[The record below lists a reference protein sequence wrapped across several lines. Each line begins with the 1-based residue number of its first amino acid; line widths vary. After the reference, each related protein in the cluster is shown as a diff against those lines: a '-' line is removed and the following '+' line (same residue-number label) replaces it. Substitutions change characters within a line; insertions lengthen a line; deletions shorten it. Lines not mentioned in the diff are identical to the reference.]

1 MTKLGIVSELFVI
14 LRLENLLKELL
25 LHKNILNSKNMS
37 DRKKVFWFVALLS
50 VLVIV
55 PFLGE
60 TIFYSKG
67 EPREAIVALSM
78 LESGNWILPVNYGTD
93 IAYKPP
99 FFYWAMA
106 GVSSLFGGGMTEY
119 SARFPSAI
127 AFLAMQLVFFV
138 FVAKRKDLRTAFL
151 TSLLLLSSFEVHRAA
166 VACRVDMV
174 QVAFIVI
181 SLCLLFRWDEKG
193 CRGVPWLAVL
203 LMGCA
208 TLTKGPVGFLFPC
221 ACTGAYQLVRGRSF
235 WKTFF
240 SLVGIG
246 LLSFV
251 PYFAWG
257 YAAYRE
263 GGQPFLDLVLE
274 ENTGRFMGKMSY
286 ESHEN
291 PVWYNFLTLIWGW
304 VPWTLVLLVSLF
316 GLKWRNLHCPLKG
329 EPLMSRLKQGWQA
342 FRSQSPVQLFTW
354 LVILIIF
361 VFYCIPKSKRSVYL
375 LPIYPFMAVLMAE
388 YLLALVQKG
397 AKVFRICAV
406 VFAILGLLLTLVFV
420 VVRLGW
426 VPDTVFGSGRHA
438 AENVAFMHALEEVAL
453 SFPKWLLVALPAIA
467 AICTLRMVSQRA
479 DSRSLLYGIAG
490 CMLCIFVSLDSV
502 YQPTVLAVKSDK
514 HLAELVNAYV
524 PEGWVYSYSKM
535 SFYCVNF
542 YLNDRMRH
550 IEKERPAD
558 GRGYLLVPEREEKE
572 MLEALEPTYR
582 LEKIFRTDRRSCDMR
597 NEICLYR
604 FQTK

>member
-1 MTKLGIVSELFVI
+1 
-14 LRLENLLKELL
+14 
-25 LHKNILNSKNMS
+25 MS
-37 DRKKVFWFVALLS
+37 DRKKAFWFIALLS
-50 VLVIV
+50 VLVVV

-99 FFYWAMA
+99 FFYWSIAA
-106 GVSSLFGGGMTEY
+106 VSSLLGEVTEF
-119 SARFPSAI
+119 SARFPSA
-127 AFLAMQLVFFV
+127 LA
-138 FVAKRKDLRTAFL
+138 FVAKRKNVRTAFMA
-151 TSLLLLSSFEVHRAA
+151 SILLLSSFEVHRAA

-208 TLTKGPVGFLFPC
+208 TLTKGPVGSIFPC
-221 ACTGAYQLVRGRSF
+221 ACIGVYQLLRGRSF
-235 WKTFF
+235 WKAFL
-240 SLVGIG
+240 SLAGIG

-251 PYFAWG
+251 PYFVWV
-257 YAAYRE
+257 YAAYRQ
-263 GGQPFLDLVLE
+263 GGQPFIDLVLE
-274 ENTGRFMGKMSY
+274 ENTGRFTGKMSY

-291 PVWYNFLTLIWGW
+291 PIWYNFLTLIWGW
-304 VPWTLVLLVSLF
+304 IPWTLVLPD
-316 GLKWRNLHCPLKG
+316 GETLKL
-329 EPLMSRLKQGWQA
+329 RLKKGWDA
-342 FRSQSPVQLFTW
+342 FRNQSPVQLFTW

-397 AKVFRICAV
+397 AKVFRICAI
-406 VFAILGLLLTLVFV
+406 VFASLGLLLTLVFA
-420 VVRLGW
+420 VVRLGL
-426 VPDTVFGSGRHA
+426 VPDGIFGNGRHA
-438 AENVAFMHALEEVAL
+438 AENVAFLHALQNVAL
-453 SFPKWLLVALPAIA
+453 SVPKWLLVALPVIA
-467 AICTLRMVSQRA
+467 AACTLRMVVKRA
-479 DSRSLLYGIAG
+479 DSRSLLYCIAG
-490 CMLCIFVSLDSV
+490 CMLCLFVSLDSV

-514 HLAELVNAYV
+514 HLAERVNAYV
-524 PEGWVYSYSKM
+524 PEGLVYSYSKM
-535 SFYCVNF
+535 SFYGVNF

-550 IEKERPAD
+550 IEKERPA
-558 GRGYLLVPEREEKE
+558 GGEGYLLVPAKEEE
-572 MLEALEPTYR
+572 SMLEELGQTYH

-597 NEICLYR
+597 NEICMYK
-604 FQTK
+604 FKAK